1 MDAEPRSLRISS
13 WVNQTFLT
21 LIRGLITCTDFTS
34 RLEKEGIQINMNG
47 QGRVFENIFVE
58 QLWQPMK
65 QEDIYL
71 KNYTS
76 GSELT
81 TRINKYFLFYNQE

>member
-1 MDAEPRSLRISS
+1 
-13 WVNQTFLT
+13 
-21 LIRGLITCTDFTS
+21 
-34 RLEKEGIQINMNG
+34 MNG

-81 TRINKYFLFYNQE
+81 TGINKYFLFYNQERPHISLGYKTHHEVH

>member
-1 MDAEPRSLRISS
+1 MDAEPRSLRISC

>member
-1 MDAEPRSLRISS
+1 LPRSLRISS

-21 LIRGLITCTDFTS
+21 LIRGHITCTDFTG
-34 RLEKEGIQINMNG
+34 RLEKEGIQISMNG
-47 QGRVFENIFVE
+47 RGRVFENIFVE
-58 QLWQPMK
+58 RLWQPMQ